1 MSDTYKTSLIIVD
14 DRGRV
19 AARQQP
25 AGLFLPEVEVEPG
38 RVGISLSRA
47 IREQLHL
54 ETFCL
59 VLSETSSSSYHTLR
73 LQRSNM
79 ELPAAYAW
87 ADPTELSDSKTVEN
101 VLAHFSPADTEFARF
116 AWYTEVL
123 VWLDAEIAKLGYT
136 CRGLEQWN
144 GRVGGVLL
152 RVLTDGPDFWFKAV
166 SDFNAREFWIAQL
179 LSERHPGYFPKV
191 LAAQPRWNA
200 FLLGN
205 VSGEELND
213 CENLEIW
220 KEVAELLADVQADW
234 IGESTRLLEAG
245 AADLRSSV
253 LLEKIPVFLEQVA
266 QVMARQEKSVPAPLS
281 RGDLTRLGEQLGELC
296 TEISKF
302 TFSEGLANADFSPH
316 NTILT
321 TKGPVFIDWAETC
334 VSFPLIV
341 GEYMW
346 NRMVIEVPNRK
357 QWQDAL
363 REAYLKRWAQHY
375 GSSAVESAAQ
385 LVPAFAIFAL
395 LTFLHEREGNGP
407 SRYDPYLRSLAR
419 RLKQEVNHLQPLS
432 CLKAS

>member
-19 AARQQP
+19 AARQRP

-38 RVGISLSRA
+38 RVGISLSKA
-47 IREQLHL
+47 IREQLQL

-59 VLSETSSSSYHTLR
+59 VLPETAGGSYHILR
-73 LQRSNM
+73 LQRSNTK
-79 ELPAAYAW
+79 LSAAYVW
-87 ADPTELSDSKTVEN
+87 TDPTELSDSKTVEN

-116 AWYTEVL
+116 AWYTEAL
-123 VWLDAEIAKLGYT
+123 VWLDAEIAQLGYA
-136 CRGLEQWN
+136 CRRLEQWN

-179 LSERHPGYFPKV
+179 LSERHPDYFPKV
-191 LAAQPRWNA
+191 LAAEPRWKA

-213 CENLEIW
+213 CENLKVW
-220 KEVAELLADVQADW
+220 KDVAELLADVQADW
-234 IGESTRLLEAG
+234 ISDSSKLLEAG
-245 AADLRSSV
+245 AADLRPLT
-253 LLEKIPVFLEQVA
+253 LLNNIPVFLEQVA
-266 QVMARQEKSVPAPLS
+266 ESMSRQQKTVPAILS
-281 RGDLTRLGEQLGELC
+281 KVDLTRLGEQLADLC

-321 TKGPVFIDWAETC
+321 AKGPVFIDWAEAC

-357 QWQDAL
+357 QWQDPL
-363 REAYLKRWAQHY
+363 REAYFQRWAHHY
-375 GSSAVESAAQ
+375 GSPAIENASR

-395 LTFLHEREGNGP
+395 LVFLHQREGEGP

-419 RLKQEVNHLQPLS
+419 RLKQEVNLLQPLS

>member
-19 AARQQP
+19 AARQHP
-25 AGLFLPEVEVEPG
+25 AGPSLPEVEVEPG
-38 RVGISLSRA
+38 RVGISLSKA

-59 VLSETSSSSYHTLR
+59 VLPETTSSSYHTLR

-79 ELPAAYAW
+79 KLPTAYVW

-101 VLAHFSPADTEFARF
+101 MLAHFSPADTEFARF

-179 LSERHPGYFPKV
+179 LSERHPDYFPKV

-205 VSGEELND
+205 VQGEELND
-213 CENLEIW
+213 TDNLEVW
-220 KEVAELLADVQADW
+220 KQVAQLLADVQTDW
-234 IGESTRLLEAG
+234 SGNSTKLLEAG
-245 AADLRSSV
+245 AADLRPST
-253 LLEKIPVFLEQVA
+253 LLNNIPVFLEQVA
-266 QVMARQEKSVPAPLS
+266 QSMSRQEKAVPAVLNK
-281 RGDLTRLGEQLGELC
+281 GDLITLGEQLSDLC
-296 TEISKF
+296 TEIIKLP
-302 TFSEGLANADFSPH
+302 FSEGLANADFSPH
-316 NTILT
+316 NTIIT
-321 TKGPVFIDWAETC
+321 AGGPVFIDWAEAC
-334 VSFPLIV
+334 VSFPPIV
-341 GEYMW
+341 GEYLW

-363 REAYLKRWAQHY
+363 REAYFKRWAEHY
-375 GSSAVESAAQ
+375 DSSAVESAAQ

-395 LTFLHEREGNGP
+395 LTFLHEREGDGP

-419 RLKQEVNHLQPLS
+419 RLKQ
-432 CLKAS
+432 